1 MSSRPAE
8 KPEQVLIIEPQN
20 ELRFRGPFT
29 GGPVT
34 SYIKLINPTNKKV
47 YFKIKTTAPKRYCV
61 RPNSGAL
68 KPKDVTEIAVCLQ
81 PYDFDPSEK
90 NKHKFMVQTVVAP
103 DDDDD
108 EYPIDVWKDIN
119 PDQLMDSKLKCVFE
133 NPVTSTTSTAKTTA
147 TSTTTKADS
156 NTTNGKNKTVGDSVK
171 SSPKVFGEAEE
182 KLLKAAQEVN
192 QLRVEESTLRQEN
205 LQLREDLMKWRN
217 AALELGND
225 CNLAP
230 PRGLTSPSSSQL
242 SPTST
247 SILIAVAM
255 VIVGYLLGKLI

>member
-1 MSSRPAE
+1 MSSRSD
-8 KPEQVLIIEPQN
+8 KPEQVLLIEPQN

-68 KPKDVTEIAVCLQ
+68 KPKDL
-81 PYDFDPSEK
+81 
-90 NKHKFMVQTVVAP
+90 
-103 DDDDD
+103 
-108 EYPIDVWKDIN
+108 WKDIN

-133 NPVTSTTSTAKTTA
+133 NPVINTTSSTVKMTA

-156 NTTNGKNKTVGDSVK
+156 NATNGKNKTVGDSVK
-171 SSPKVFGEAEE
+171 SSPKLLGEAEE
-182 KLLKAAQEVN
+182 KLIKAAQEVN

-205 LQLREDLMKWRN
+205 LQLRANLMKWRN
-217 AALELGND
+217 AALGND
-225 CNLAP
+225 GNLAAA
-230 PRGLTSPSSSQL
+230 RGLTSQSNSQL

-247 SILIAVAM
+247 SILIAFAM

>member
-1 MSSRPAE
+1 MSSKPVE
-8 KPEQVLIIEPQN
+8 KPEQVLLIEPQN

-90 NKHKFMVQTVVAP
+90 NKHKFMVQTVIAP
-103 DDDDD
+103 DDDDE

-133 NPVTSTTSTAKTTA
+133 NPVTSTTTTTAKTTA

-171 SSPKVFGEAEE
+171 SSPKVLGEAEE

-217 AALELGND
+217 AALGND
-225 CNLAP
+225 GGNLAAA
-230 PRGLTSPSSSQL
+230 RGLTSQSSNQL

-247 SILIAVAM
+247 SILIAIAM

>member
-1 MSSRPAE
+1 MSSRSD
-8 KPEQVLIIEPQN
+8 KPEQVLLIEPQN

-34 SYIKLINPTNKKV
+34 SYIKLINPTNKKI

-133 NPVTSTTSTAKTTA
+133 NPVINTTSSTVKMTA

-156 NTTNGKNKTVGDSVK
+156 NATNGKNKTVGDSVK
-171 SSPKVFGEAEE
+171 SSPK
-182 KLLKAAQEVN
+182 
-192 QLRVEESTLRQEN
+192 
-205 LQLREDLMKWRN
+205 EDLMKWRN
-217 AALELGND
+217 AALGND
-225 CNLAP
+225 GNLAAA
-230 PRGLTSPSSSQL
+230 RGLTSQSNSQL

-247 SILIAVAM
+247 SILIAFAM

>member
-1 MSSRPAE
+1 MTRHE
-8 KPEQVLIIEPQN
+8 III
-20 ELRFRGPFT
+20 GPFT

-34 SYIKLINPTNKKV
+34 SYIKLTNPTNKKV

-133 NPVTSTTSTAKTTA
+133 NPVTSTSVTAKTTV

-156 NTTNGKNKTVGDSVK
+156 TATNGKNKAVDMAAK
-171 SSPKVFGEAEE
+171 SSPKVLGEAEE
-182 KLLKAAQEVN
+182 KLLKAAQEVT

-217 AALELGND
+217 AAMGND
-225 CNLAP
+225 GNLAAA
-230 PRGLTSPSSSQL
+230 RGLISQSNSQL
-242 SPTST
+242 SPTSPT
-247 SILIAVAM
+247 SIVIAIAM
-255 VIVGYLLGKLI
+255 VIFGYLLGKLI